1 MVHLLRLGTTESLNH
16 VVSVSTA
23 AATAAVAAHS
33 HSCDK
38 KYRMGAAAAAAAAAA
53 GVLYFREPR
62 VTLDPPLYLHGLLT
76 VSVVD
81 AIGNAF
87 ARLPFCISQALKII
101 YCAEL
106 NY

>member
-38 KYRMGAAAAAAAAAA
+38 KYRMGAAAAAAA